1 MTFSKQPLACDP
13 TKLDGLSDRL
23 ITSHYENNYGGAV
36 RRLNAIRAEFQ
47 SMDWK
52 SAPTYTVNS
61 LKREELIAANSAF
74 LHELYFD
81 TLGTAGPLKPG
92 GLSVAFNRDF
102 GSFDRW
108 RDEFVSIGKAL
119 GGGSGWALCSLSA
132 RENRLVNQWAPDHTA
147 LMGGTTPIL
156 ALDMYEHAYHMDY
169 GANASAYVDAFIRNI
184 DWDKANNRYAAAVES
199 VTGHLAIDADAV
211 LARRGEALLIDVRRK
226 GAFEAANSLIAGA
239 TWRDPEKVAEWSEI
253 LPLSQ
258 PVVVYCVFGHEV
270 GQSTAV
276 VLKAKGIDA
285 TFLVGG
291 IHDWVEAGRPVEA
304 K

>member
-132 RENRLVNQWAPDHTA
+132 RENRLVNQWPPITRRSWGARHRSLPSTCTSMPITWTTVPTRQHTS
-147 LMGGTTPIL
+147 MHSFGISIGTKRITATP
-156 ALDMYEHAYHMDY
+156 
-169 GANASAYVDAFIRNI
+169 
-184 DWDKANNRYAAAVES
+184 
-199 VTGHLAIDADAV
+199 
-211 LARRGEALLIDVRRK
+211 
-226 GAFEAANSLIAGA
+226 
-239 TWRDPEKVAEWSEI
+239 
-253 LPLSQ
+253 
-258 PVVVYCVFGHEV
+258 
-270 GQSTAV
+270 
-276 VLKAKGIDA
+276 
-285 TFLVGG
+285 
-291 IHDWVEAGRPVEA
+291 RPSRA
-304 K
+304 